1 MVANIMRKSK
11 AGLINSSALV
21 VMHNATKTMGSDG
34 PSFHSWS
41 KSSKEVLVALRRLEA
56 NIETVPAQLHTA
68 QRLAYHAVRKSY
80 ITIQPLFV
88 QAQIVRHGAKGS
100 QGDNE
105 HLANAKV
112 GSYSDI
118 TA

>member
-80 ITIQPLFV
+80 IYYSTFV
-88 QAQIVRHGAKGS
+88 RPSADREARG
-100 QGDNE
+100 QG
-105 HLANAKV
+105 V
-112 GSYSDI
+112 TG
-118 TA
+118 